1 MTVYTET
8 PRNVLRAAIA
18 DAETARRNLDD
29 AHSAARKAEDHVYDA
44 KQRLAALREG
54 NATAAGYPEAFISR
68 LADDNEL
75 DVLELDRPGAECRAK
90 IDTAEQDVAA
100 WRRVHEAAKAAIQDR
115 ERHVPILEHRVAD
128 ATRDVI
134 RNSEAVAR
142 LMDGL
147 EVMQQEVGRRRG
159 ALHFLMHKQLVA
171 EGAKADVAR
180 LLRADCD
187 SHDADNAWQSALDA
201 LLRDADA
208 VLPGNNEVV

>member
-44 KQRLAALREG
+44 KQRLAALREDEA
-54 NATAAGYPEAFISR
+54 NAGCPEAAFISR
-68 LADDNEL
+68 LASGAAV

-90 IDTAEQDVAA
+90 IDTAEQELVA
-100 WRRVHEAAKAAIQDR
+100 WRNVFEAAKGAVNDR
-115 ERHVPILEHRVAD
+115 ERHLPILEHRVAD

-147 EVMQQEVGRRRG
+147 EAMQDEVARRRG
-159 ALHFLMHKQLVA
+159 ALQFLTLKGLVP
-171 EGAKADVAR
+171 EPRKAAVAHV
-180 LLRADCD
+180 LRADFD
-187 SHDADNAWQSALDA
+187 SCSDTEWQSAFDALRHDADS
-201 LLRDADA
+201 
-208 VLPGNNEVV
+208 VLPIGGDLP